1 MRKLLSPIFL
11 VAFFCSSAQETE
23 ENPLSCFD
31 PFVGKTWVVNG
42 EWGDGSK
49 FQQELTLEF
58 GLNKKVVIA
67 KTKGFIDQERTQF
80 GDRAHGVRKYNP
92 ESKKIEFWEFDTF
105 GGTTTGEIQ
114 VNGKDLWYI
123 YEAYDMTF
131 ADIWEYLDEETYA
144 FRVVQYENGELGDQ
158 YLKSAY
164 KLKK

>member
-58 GLNKKVVIA
+58 GLNKSDAVARNTHFGRFEIKV
-67 KTKGFIDQERTQF
+67 
-80 GDRAHGVRKYNP
+80 
-92 ESKKIEFWEFDTF
+92 
-105 GGTTTGEIQ
+105 
-114 VNGKDLWYI
+114 
-123 YEAYDMTF
+123 
-131 ADIWEYLDEETYA
+131 
-144 FRVVQYENGELGDQ
+144 FRVWI
-158 YLKSAY
+158 
-164 KLKK
+164 